1 METQGVFGY
10 IIGNKKRIMFVE
22 SDAELLWQILVREIY
37 ILIKHYGSK
46 DALQSAFESIKTAKG
61 KPKKEEIERYKIFT
75 NLESGSLDIK
85 KNSDWTIVLHLCQS
99 SFINILEAGYIVN
112 HTEELGYVFL
122 LDFDKGCVKFYK
134 KFLEKKREELGS
146 ATLEEIMKF
155 ENMPTKT
162 YNEIVCEMQSS
173 FADFYSKYFNI
184 NEELQNLYKLKT
196 KAKSEGA
203 VNIEEKVNKLI
214 YDMEWEMKKLHSGR
228 RVFFNRLKAL
238 DLIEET

>member
-1 METQGVFGY
+1 M
-10 IIGNKKRIMFVE
+10 
-22 SDAELLWQILVREIY
+22 
-37 ILIKHYGSK
+37 
-46 DALQSAFESIKTAKG
+46 
-61 KPKKEEIERYKIFT
+61 
-75 NLESGSLDIK
+75 
-85 KNSDWTIVLHLCQS
+85 
-99 SFINILEAGYIVN
+99 
-112 HTEELGYVFL
+112 
-122 LDFDKGCVKFYK
+122 DFDKGCVKFYK

-238 DLIEET
+238 DLIEE